1 MMANDKEDA
10 ACAGEDGSPVWADG
24 GGTSEDKAENG
35 GVRPK
40 SSEDQFNDGDAGS
53 EFLFGQYVRIT
64 QLQQDSGGDGAGSEE
79 CGHSEETSGRSEIER
94 SGPGSIERGC
104 SDTEAVITTNGHSL
118 RSSDIGL
125 EAVPARGDDSSGD
138 STVSS
143 STATSSSYDNNH
155 FHSPSTSPDYMN
167 LALKQWSVYLGNVL
181 LNFIHKEC
189 KTGDNRCDVQ
199 QRQQQLSEQV
209 QDHGQLASTSAATAG
224 YCPCCHY
231 HNQMAQQQQQQ
242 QQLQQPQ
249 HNPLPPTP
257 PPQTPSQP
265 QQQQQQTPPLH
276 QGYYNYAANFS
287 PFLSAAAAAA
297 AFASSSSSSGD
308 PGNNNRAA
316 SSPLFRGRYYG
327 GGNCHY
333 VRTPATPRPSLE
345 GAHCAFIRPNCFP
358 H

>member
-1 MMANDKEDA
+1 MMANDKEEA
-10 ACAGEDGSPVWADG
+10 ARAGEDGSPVWADG
-24 GGTSEDKAENG
+24 GGTSGEEAENG
-35 GVRPK
+35 EEIPRAK
-40 SSEDQFNDGDAGS
+40 SSDEHVVEAGS
-53 EFLFGQYVRIT
+53 EFLFGQYVRTT

-79 CGHSEETSGRSEIER
+79 CGHSEETSGRSEVETT
-94 SGPGSIERGC
+94 GPGSIEGGC

-143 STATSSSYDNNH
+143 STATSSSYDNNT
-155 FHSPSTSPDYMN
+155 FHSPSASPDYMN

-189 KTGDNRCDVQ
+189 KTGNNRCDVQ
-199 QRQQQLSEQV
+199 QRQQPSAEQP
-209 QDHGQLASTSAATAG
+209 QDHGQLASASTSSATAG

-242 QQLQQPQ
+242 QQQLQQPQ

-257 PPQTPSQP
+257 PTQTPSQP

-297 AFASSSSSSGD
+297 AFASSSNNGD

-316 SSPLFRGRYYG
+316 VAASFRGRYYGGG

-333 VRTPATPRPSLE
+333 VRTPRASWQ
-345 GAHCAFIRPNCFP
+345 AFIRPNCFP